1 MSGITRASRAPYDN
15 SFSAALCRVQHE
27 WDHGGLSWSR
37 KAGAAFCAARILRI
51 GLGML
56 KWNDSPQGSC
66 VEYRPTD
73 KDIYAARLTSKG
85 DAIEAMLNQC
95 TAVDTAKT

>member
-1 MSGITRASRAPYDN
+1 MSGITHASRAPYDN

-66 VEYRPTD
+66 VEYHPTSE
-73 KDIYAARLTSKG
+73 DINAAHLTAKG
-85 DAIEAMLNQC
+85 SAIENMLSAC
-95 TAVDTAKT
+95 KVVDAAQK